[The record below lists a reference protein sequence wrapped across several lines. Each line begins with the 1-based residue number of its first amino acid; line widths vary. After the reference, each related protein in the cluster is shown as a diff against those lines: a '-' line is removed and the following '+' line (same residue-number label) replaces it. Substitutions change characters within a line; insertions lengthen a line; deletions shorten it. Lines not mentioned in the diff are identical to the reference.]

1 MNVKSAT
8 SASAKWATRAQ
19 AATPD
24 YTAGVQN
31 TAVQWAGPTAA
42 AAPNWAQGV
51 QDAATNGRFASGV
64 SAAGDATWRAGAAG
78 KGSQRYGQGVA
89 GATSKYQTNVA
100 PFLAVLQNMTLPPRF
115 PKGSPSNAARSQA
128 VATALRAAKVGK

>member
-1 MNVKSAT
+1 MNVKSAS
-8 SASAKWATRAQ
+8 SASAKWANRAQ

-31 TAVQWAGPTAA
+31 PQVQWAGPTAGA
-42 AAPNWAQGV
+42 ATTWAQGV
-51 QDAATNGRFASGV
+51 QDAATNGRFATGV
-64 SAAGDATWRAGAAG
+64 TNAGDSAWRTGAAG

-89 GATSKYQTNVA
+89 GATNKYQTNVA
-100 PFLAVLQNMTLPPRF
+100 PFLAVLQGLQLPQRF